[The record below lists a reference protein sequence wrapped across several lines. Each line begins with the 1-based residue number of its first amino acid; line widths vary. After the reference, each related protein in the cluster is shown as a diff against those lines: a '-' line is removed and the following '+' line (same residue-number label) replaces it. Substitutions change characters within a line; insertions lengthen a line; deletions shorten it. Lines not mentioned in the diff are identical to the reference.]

1 MQDGVGVEVVQL
13 HLVVV
18 AERTDESTGGD
29 SEPPLVQPHQA
40 HDVAARG
47 CGSLSADVGAIHTGR
62 DGSVFGGRTP
72 SATNDS
78 RNAVSAVDL
87 PHGAGSASCA
97 ITSMEGDAGGM
108 TRMKGKVSS
117 LLLFLFFLSLLGS
130 SL

>member
-1 MQDGVGVEVVQL
+1 MQL
-13 HLVVV
+13 HLVMV
-18 AERTDESTGGD
+18 AECTDESAGGD
-29 SEPPLVQPHQA
+29 AESPLVQPHQA

-97 ITSMEGDAGGM
+97 ITSMEGDVDGK
-108 TRMKGKVSS
+108 TRTKGKVRS
-117 LLLFLFFLSLLGS
+117 LLLVLFFLSLHGS
-130 SL
+130 RL